1 MKMKKEYKYYL
12 MLGAG
17 IFVVGILLV
26 DGSLASIL
34 RVVGV
39 VLMGLGV
46 LRHKIYGEGPEE
58 DERTKKMDAFAL
70 SYSWIVTMVFVGAVL
85 WLVHEDIL
93 EISSE
98 LALGLAMI
106 VMVGSAIVSELYVKR
121 KGDIK

>member
-1 MKMKKEYKYYL
+1 MKKEYKYYL